1 MQLNWRPSRRL
12 LAPLLGL
19 ATIVAFAGAVQADQ
33 PATAAAT
40 PVASPTSDGRP
51 VPLLWK
57 VSDDDNSIYLL
68 GSFHL
73 LKPSDYP
80 LSQDVEAAFAD
91 ARHVVFEVPPE
102 ELGSPETGMSMAQA
116 GMRTDGTR
124 LNSSLTPETIALLE
138 AWTTENAGQL
148 QKMQI
153 SPEVLQMFEPWF
165 VGLMVTVTEL
175 TKFGLDPA
183 LGLDAHFAARAQQ
196 AGKPTAG
203 FETAQ
208 QQIAFLDGMDQE
220 EQLQFL
226 QESLRTSTEGQA
238 EIEKLHN
245 AWRNGDEAYLWKE
258 LAVEMRRQF
267 PKLYQRINVDRNDAW
282 LPKIEARL
290 RQPGN
295 DDSLIVVGALHLLG
309 EDGVVEKLRAKG
321 YDVERICSA
330 CKAVPA
336 QLPAR

>member
-1 MQLNWRPSRRL
+1 MSLTLRSMRKL
-12 LAPLLGL
+12 LAPLLGVL
-19 ATIVAFAGAVQADQ
+19 TIVAVAGVVQADQ
-33 PATAAAT
+33 PATT
-40 PVASPTSDGRP
+40 PVVTGSADGRP

-57 VSDDDNSIYLL
+57 VSDDDNSVYLL

-73 LKPSDYP
+73 LKASDYP

-91 ARHVVFEVPPE
+91 ARYVVFEVPPE
-102 ELGSPETGMSMAQA
+102 ELGSPQTGMAMAQA

-124 LNSSLTPETIALLE
+124 LNSGLTPDTVALLD
-138 AWTTENAGQL
+138 AWTEQNAAQL
-148 QKMQI
+148 QAMQI
-153 SPEVLQMFEPWF
+153 TPEVLQGFEPWF
-165 VGLMVTVTEL
+165 VGLMVTITEL

-208 QQIAFLDGMDQE
+208 QQIAFLDGMDAQ

-226 QESLRTSTEGQA
+226 QESLQASAGGQA
-238 EIEKLHN
+238 EIEKLHT
-245 AWRNGDEAYLWKE
+245 AWRNGDEAYLWQE

-267 PKLYQRINVDRNDAW
+267 PKLYQRINVDRNNAW
-282 LPKIEARL
+282 VPKIEARL
-290 RQPGN
+290 RKPGS

-321 YDVERICSA
+321 YDVERVCSA
-330 CKAVPA
+330 CKAAPA
-336 QLPAR
+336 APAAR